1 MRSLIL
7 RSFSITAIALLFIQD
22 AGAQRGRGYY
32 RHYGYGPYR
41 GQRVVHI
48 GGPRVVIP
56 YGGISFHYSN
66 GYYYR
71 PYSNYFRVVAPPIG
85 IHINILPRGYR
96 RVYVRLSDI
105 FAPKEIPGKKSHCLI
120 EFYDGCTMI
129 VKGNYDDICIQIN
142 DLEKDEEDDLTL

>member
-1 MRSLIL
+1 MCTRIEL
-7 RSFSITAIALLFIQD
+7 RERFLDVPPEKLEEYDRMNMPYPKD
-22 AGAQRGRGYY
+22 A
-32 RHYGYGPYR
+32 
-41 GQRVVHI
+41 
-48 GGPRVVIP
+48 
-56 YGGISFHYSN
+56 YS
-66 GYYYR
+66 
-71 PYSNYFRVVAPPIG
+71 
-85 IHINILPRGYR
+85 YR